1 MPSKPTD
8 RYIREV
14 DNETGVVTIKK
25 RDTNEIIREFTQP
38 ITEVNDVVDE
48 LGPIKVHPDNIVK
61 VKVHGKWVWV
71 QKGMNL
77 DKLPK
82 LVWPYSEWF
91 RDNICNLLTQGMTLT
106 QIARIEGFPPVYV
119 MNNWYRT
126 QPDYKEQTQLAR
138 EAFGDY
144 CHDQV
149 VEIAQGTKKKSDV
162 PVSKL
167 QIQAMQW
174 AAERGNAAR
183 YGKSLS
189 VKGDPEKPIQIV
201 VDTGIRRALPE
212 APKQVE
218 AEVVREAKDVA
229 GNDS

>member
-1 MPSKPTD
+1 MQRPTD

-14 DNETGVVTIKK
+14 DTETGKVTIKRK
-25 RDTNEIIREFTQP
+25 DNGEVVREYSQP
-38 ITEVNDVVDE
+38 ITEVNDVIDQLAPVR
-48 LGPIKVHPDNIVK
+48 IRPDNIVQI
-61 VKVHGKWVWV
+61 KVHGKKVWV

-77 DKLPK
+77 DKLPH
-82 LVWPYSEWF
+82 LEYPYSEWF
-91 RDNICNLLTQGMTLT
+91 RDNICCLLTQGMTLT
-106 QIARIEGFPPVYV
+106 DIAKIDGFPPVYT
-119 MNNWYRT
+119 MNRWYREHE
-126 QPDYKEQTQLAR
+126 DYREHSNRAR

-149 VEIAQGTKKKSDV
+149 VEIAMGTTKKSQV

-174 AAERGNAAR
+174 AAERGNASR

-201 VDTGIRRALPE
+201 VETGIRRALPE
-212 APKQVE
+212 PAKQVE
-218 AEVVREAKDVA
+218 AEVVQEVRDVSD
-229 GNDS
+229 DS